1 MGLYHY
7 GFVDFVFRLKHLP
20 FPLLNT
26 HLGPHR
32 TQEVAEGW
40 RGVREGK
47 FLAFGLTIIMLRI
60 DLVYSALCVCLRLLG
75 AAMEKERWGSRKKGN
90 CILLYLVI

>member
-1 MGLYHY
+1 M
-7 GFVDFVFRLKHLP
+7 DFVLRLKHLP

-32 TQEVAEGW
+32 TQGVTEEW

-47 FLAFGLTIIMLRI
+47 FLGFGLTGIMLRI
-60 DLVYSALCVCLRLLG
+60 DLVYSAVCVYLRPLG
-75 AAMEKERWGSRKKGN
+75 AAMEKERWGSRKKVMIYDY
-90 CILLYLVI
+90 IL